1 MIEPGQAGAYLALF
15 SEIGFVLLVSTL
27 VGALGGYWI
36 DNQLGSLPFLTVT
49 GFLLGA
55 AVGARAMYK
64 LVMRFLARFD

>member
-15 SEIGFVLLVSTL
+15 SEIGIVLLVTTL

-36 DNQLGSLPFLTVT
+36 DNQLGSLPLLTIT

>member
-36 DNQLGSLPFLTVT
+36 DNQLGTLPILTIA
-49 GFLLGA
+49 GFLVGA
-55 AVGARAMYK
+55 AAGARAMYK